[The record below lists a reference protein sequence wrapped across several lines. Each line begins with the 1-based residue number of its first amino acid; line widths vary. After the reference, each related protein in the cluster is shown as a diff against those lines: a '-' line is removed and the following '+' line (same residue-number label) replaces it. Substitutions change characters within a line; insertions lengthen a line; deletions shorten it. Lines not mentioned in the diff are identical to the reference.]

1 MNRHL
6 EPPYF
11 ELVPSQGDS
20 PGPYVFTCEHATDAF
35 GSQPIESENTGLLGT
50 HWAIDIGAAAL
61 TRALARST
69 NSIAVLSTY
78 SRLLLDSNRCLESKT
93 LFVREAESQVIECN
107 RNLSAAEQ
115 QYRIECLHAG
125 YHSGVTEVLAKRVAI
140 GPCLLISM
148 HSFTPVFNDHQRS
161 VEIGVL
167 FDDYEGLA
175 HQVINRLSTLGFDAR
190 ANEPYSG
197 MSGELMYAATL
208 HGNQHRIPYIEFEV
222 RQDLISTPE
231 GIERIMNAINT
242 ALESIPMQF
251 EIKP

>member
-1 MNRHL
+1 MRPL
-6 EPPYF
+6 DPPYF
-11 ELVPSQGDS
+11 ERVSSQGDR

-35 GSQPIESENTGLLGT
+35 GAQPIESENLGLMGT

-93 LFVREAESQVIECN
+93 LFVSQVESQVIECN
-107 RNLSAAEQ
+107 RDLSEEERQ
-115 QYRIECLHAG
+115 HRIKCLHAG
-125 YHSGVTEVLAKRVAI
+125 YHSGIDETLSKRVRL
-140 GPCLLISM
+140 GPCLLVSM
-148 HSFTPVFNDHQRS
+148 HSFTPVWNDHHRS

-167 FDDYEGLA
+167 FDNHQTLA
-175 HQVINRLSTLGFDAR
+175 HHVIDCLKTLGFDAR

-208 HGNQHRIPYIEFEV
+208 HGHQHQIPYLEFEV

-231 GIERIMNAINT
+231 GIERIMHGINT
-242 ALESIPMQF
+242 ALQSIPLAF
-251 EIKP
+251 DSTP